1 MRAGAGRPVLCH
13 NDFYGPNLLVHGDD
27 ICLIDWEYAAMGDY
41 GCDFGN
47 FVAQGSGYDVDR
59 ALAVLPLYF
68 GRTPTA
74 EERLHCIACVAV
86 VGWYWYVWALFKE
99 CKGSPVGE
107 WTRIWYDAAK
117 RFGAAAQAMIDEGII
132 SAEEVKLLQPKKQI
146 AGVVISVIVVAALA
160 YTCVKMLPY
169 GPICALFGLAAGIMK
184 YRKVLQFNSLTV
196 QRFKTT
202 YKDSYDAK
210 KLNAYVDKM
219 F

>member
-1 MRAGAGRPVLCH
+1 
-13 NDFYGPNLLVHGDD
+13 
-27 ICLIDWEYAAMGDY
+27 MGNME
-41 GCDFGN
+41 GFGIFLWN
-47 FVAQGSGYDVDR
+47 AVITLFSF
-59 ALAVLPLYF
+59 LAVAPIVLSAVSQF
-68 GRTPTA
+68 G
-74 EERLHCIACVAV
+74 VQ
-86 VGWYWYVWALFKE
+86 
-99 CKGSPVGE
+99 
-107 WTRIWYDAAK
+107 K
-117 RFGAAAQAMIDEGII
+117 RFGII

>member
-1 MRAGAGRPVLCH
+1 MNESSISIFIVQ
-13 NDFYGPNLLVHGDD
+13 
-27 ICLIDWEYAAMGDY
+27 AALAL
-41 GCDFGN
+41 FTF
-47 FVAQGSGYDVDR
+47 FVAAPCVLNAVSTFTVQARLAKTMVEEGVITEADR
-59 ALAVLPLYF
+59 
-68 GRTPTA
+68 R
-74 EERLHCIACVAV
+74 
-86 VGWYWYVWALFKE
+86 
-99 CKGSPVGE
+99 
-107 WTRIWYDAAK
+107 
-117 RFGAAAQAMIDEGII
+117 
-132 SAEEVKLLQPKKQI
+132 LLQPKKQI

>member
-1 MRAGAGRPVLCH
+1 MNESSISIFIVQ
-13 NDFYGPNLLVHGDD
+13 
-27 ICLIDWEYAAMGDY
+27 AALAL
-41 GCDFGN
+41 FTF
-47 FVAQGSGYDVDR
+47 FVAAPCVLNAISTFTVQARLAKTMVEEGVITEADR
-59 ALAVLPLYF
+59 
-68 GRTPTA
+68 R
-74 EERLHCIACVAV
+74 
-86 VGWYWYVWALFKE
+86 
-99 CKGSPVGE
+99 
-107 WTRIWYDAAK
+107 
-117 RFGAAAQAMIDEGII
+117 
-132 SAEEVKLLQPKKQI
+132 LLQPKKQI